1 MRGALYAL
9 RATLARRPIGEVVA
23 ASTGNHGAAVAWA
36 ARTLRCR
43 ATIFL
48 PVNPNPVK
56 AERIVALGAGL
67 VESGAD
73 LSAAID
79 AAGEYAART
88 GAFFLHDAADPDVPL
103 GTAAIGTEI
112 VAQQPAVDRIYVPMG
127 DTALIRGLAASAK
140 QAKPSVTI
148 VGVVAANAPAYL
160 RSWQQGAAIGT
171 ASADTIADG
180 LAVTRPLAGNIDAI
194 RRLVDDVQAVTEEE
208 MLAAIRHLRDREGV
222 VAEPS
227 GAAATAAYMKDGS
240 RSATNV
246 LLVTGCN
253 IAPGVMGR
261 L

>member
-1 MRGALYAL
+1 MRGALYSL
-9 RATLARRPIGEVVA
+9 RANLARRPIAEVVA

-48 PVNPNPVK
+48 PVNSNPVK
-56 AERIVALGAGL
+56 TERIVALGARL
-67 VESGAD
+67 VESGPD

-79 AAGEYAART
+79 AAGAYAAST
-88 GAFFLHDAADPDVPL
+88 GAFFLHDAADPDVPF
-103 GTAAIGTEI
+103 GPATIGKEI

-160 RSWQQGAAIGT
+160 LSWQQGAAVGT
-171 ASADTIADG
+171 ASAETIADG
-180 LAVTRPLAGNIDAI
+180 LAVTRPLDGNVDAI
-194 RRLVDDVQAVTEEE
+194 RRLVDDVHAVTEEE
-208 MLAAIRHLRDREGV
+208 MLAAIRHLRNREGLL
-222 VAEPS
+222 AEPS
-227 GAAATAAYMKDGS
+227 GAAATAAYMKD
-240 RSATNV
+240 RSPGVTNV

-253 IAPGVMGR
+253 ISPGVESR